1 MTETKKKKKKSW
13 KRILKHKIFR
23 SRNFGSII
31 SAIFVSLFLVM
42 LHSIDLLP
50 IKYYIG
56 ITALIMGLNILGIIF
71 INVHKKRVLKIIG
84 TILLILLGI
93 ISIIGVYYLSTTK
106 SFMADS
112 FSKKI
117 TYEKTTYYL
126 IETKKEEKQDIKGLV
141 GTYKESIYLSNALE
155 KLKNKYSLSD
165 IAYDDIGTMFDQLIN
180 GTTQYSLLEKSS
192 YEIVFSLS
200 NDLKKDDFNIVYEFD
215 IYTKKTRKKNTN
227 TKKFN
232 IYVGGSDF
240 ANYMDFNMVATIN
253 TETHNILLTSIP
265 RDLYLKVAGYDDG
278 RYEKLSFMNL
288 NYGYESN
295 RDSLA
300 QFLNTDIDYTLLINT
315 DSLVT
320 IVDYIGGIEFCSDYE
335 FMTTHAMVKD
345 TYNDTGGKKLYV
357 KKGCQHLNG
366 IETLTV
372 ARERN
377 SFPGRDRVRQENCRK
392 IMVSIFKKMISTDT
406 ILHYN
411 ETLDTLSSLYETD
424 IEKSIITNFVKD
436 ILANGNKWKIS
447 SQAINGTDGKDKV
460 HKYNMIDWVMY
471 PDEATVQNAQQNI
484 KKTLK

>member
-13 KRILKHKIFR
+13 RRIIKHKIYR

-31 SAIFVSLFLVM
+31 STIFILLFLIM

-50 IKYYIG
+50 IKHFIG
-56 ITALIMGLNILGIIF
+56 ITILLILLNTLGIIF
-71 INVHKKRVLKIIG
+71 INVHKKIFLKIIG
-84 TILLILLGI
+84 AVLLVVLGI
-93 ISIIGVYYLSTTK
+93 TSIIGVYYLSTTK
-106 SFMADS
+106 SFISDS

-126 IETKKEEKQDIKGLV
+126 IETKKEENQDIKGIV

-165 IAYDDIGTMFDQLIN
+165 IAFDDIGTMFDQLLN

-192 YEIVFSLS
+192 YEIIFSLS
-200 NDLKKDDFNIVYEFD
+200 NTLKREDFNIVYEFD
-215 IYTKKTRKKNTN
+215 IYTKKERKKNAN

-265 RDLYLKVAGYDDG
+265 RDLYIKVAGYEDE

-300 QFLNTDIDYTLLINT
+300 QFLNTDIEYTLLINT
-315 DSLVT
+315 DSLIT
-320 IVDYIGGIEFCSDYE
+320 IVDYIGGIDFCSDYE
-335 FMTTHAMVKD
+335 FMTTHALVKD
-345 TYNDTGGKKLYV
+345 TYNDSGGKKLYV

-392 IMVSIFKKMISTDT
+392 IMVSIFKKNDKYR
-406 ILHYN
+406 YN
-411 ETLDTLSSLYETD
+411 TSL
-424 IEKSIITNFVKD
+424 
-436 ILANGNKWKIS
+436 
-447 SQAINGTDGKDKV
+447 
-460 HKYNMIDWVMY
+460 
-471 PDEATVQNAQQNI
+471 
-484 KKTLK
+484 